1 MPLDDGARLHHML
14 ESARITAKFIRGRR
28 RSDLDDDQ
36 MLLFALVRALEIIG
50 EAAGQVSPQGKAML
64 PNIRWADF
72 VRMRNRLI
80 HAYFRININ
89 VVWNTAI
96 NDVPVLIA
104 ELESFLAANSTTT
117 DKEEGGT

>member
-1 MPLDDGARLHHML
+1 ML
-14 ESARITAKFIRGRR
+14 ESARIAAKFIRGHR

-36 MLLFALVRALEIIG
+36 MLLFALVRALEIIS
-50 EAAGQVSPQGKAML
+50 EAAGQVSPQGKAKL